1 MEQNNLNEITQSQIQ
16 EENSFLPKQKID
28 WSFLSDIES
37 LISKKNKGE
46 KVRCVVFDTETTG
59 LNHKKDHIL
68 ELAAVEVEDFKL
80 TSRIIH
86 IYIKPRVFVP
96 KNVQEINHIKYDD
109 YKNYWEYYNEDTK
122 SQLQH
127 FINLIGDDAY
137 IIAHNATFD
146 YYFLM
151 SELKYWGL
159 PELPKE
165 RFRCTLRIV
174 KKLFKSK
181 NIEIENHK
189 LITLCDY
196 FNILV
201 NPNEG
206 SFHNGLFDTLMTSKL
221 LIHLYK
227 NFANINDY
235 VIPNKKNKDL
245 DDKKDNNK
253 NNKDIIEE
261 INVKVNN
268 MNINDKIKTNNIIIN
283 NENNNKE
290 IKNNNIDLNNNQN
303 NITNNQNNNI
313 QNNNNILP
321 ELHMLM
327 KKMNELAINE
337 STKEK
342 KDQ

>member
-1 MEQNNLNEITQSQIQ
+1 
-16 EENSFLPKQKID
+16 
-28 WSFLSDIES
+28 
-37 LISKKNKGE
+37 
-46 KVRCVVFDTETTG
+46 
-59 LNHKKDHIL
+59 
-68 ELAAVEVEDFKL
+68 
-80 TSRIIH
+80 
-86 IYIKPRVFVP
+86 
-96 KNVQEINHIKYDD
+96 
-109 YKNYWEYYNEDTK
+109 
-122 SQLQH
+122 
-127 FINLIGDDAY
+127 
-137 IIAHNATFD
+137 
-146 YYFLM
+146 M

-235 VIPNKKNKDL
+235 VIPTKKKKEL
-245 DDKKDNNK
+245 DDKKDNTK

>member
-1 MEQNNLNEITQSQIQ
+1 MEQNKINEITQSQIQ
-16 EENSFLPKQKID
+16 EENSSLSKQKID

-37 LISKKNKGE
+37 LISQKNKGK
-46 KVRCVVFDTETTG
+46 KVRCIVFDTETTG

-68 ELAAVEVEDFKL
+68 ELGAVEVEDFKL
-80 TSRIIH
+80 TSRMIH

-96 KNVQEINHIKYDD
+96 SNVQEINHIKYDD
-109 YKNYWEYYNEDTK
+109 YKNYWEYYNQDTK

-127 FINLIGDDAY
+127 FLNLIGEDAY

-159 PELPKE
+159 PELPRE
-165 RFRCTLRIV
+165 RFRCTLRMV

-181 NIEIENHK
+181 NIEIANHK
-189 LITLCDY
+189 LITLCEY

-206 SFHNGLFDTLMTSKL
+206 SFHNGLFDTIMTSKL

-235 VIPNKKNKDL
+235 VIPSKQKKNEKE
-245 DDKKDNNK
+245 KKDN
-253 NNKDIIEE
+253 IEE
-261 INVKVNN
+261 INIKINN
-268 MNINDKIKTNNIIIN
+268 MNINDKIKAN
-283 NENNNKE
+283 NEIKNKE
-290 IKNNNIDLNNNQN
+290 INNNQN
-303 NITNNQNNNI
+303 NND
-313 QNNNNILP
+313 ILP

-337 STKEK
+337 SAKEK
-342 KDQ
+342 NGQ

>member
-1 MEQNNLNEITQSQIQ
+1 MEQNKINEITQSQIQ
-16 EENSFLPKQKID
+16 EENSSLPKQKID

-37 LISKKNKGE
+37 LISQKNKGK
-46 KVRCVVFDTETTG
+46 KVRCIVFDTETTG

-68 ELAAVEVEDFKL
+68 ELGAVEVEDFKL
-80 TSRIIH
+80 TSRMIH

-96 KNVQEINHIKYDD
+96 SNVQEINHIKYDD
-109 YKNYWEYYNEDTK
+109 YKNYWEYYNQDTK
-122 SQLQH
+122 SQLQN
-127 FINLIGDDAY
+127 FLNLIGDDAY

-159 PELPKE
+159 PELPRE
-165 RFRCTLRIV
+165 RFRCTLRMV

-181 NIEIENHK
+181 NIEVENHK
-189 LITLCDY
+189 LKTLCEY

-206 SFHNGLFDTLMTSKL
+206 NFHNGLFDTIMTSKL

-235 VIPNKKNKDL
+235 VIPSKQKKNEKE
-245 DDKKDNNK
+245 KKDN
-253 NNKDIIEE
+253 IEE
-261 INVKVNN
+261 INIKVNN
-268 MNINDKIKTNNIIIN
+268 MNINYKIKSNNVIIN
-283 NENNNKE
+283 NENNDNSKNKNE
-290 IKNNNIDLNNNQN
+290 IKNKENN
-303 NITNNQNNNI
+303 TNQNNND
-313 QNNNNILP
+313 ILP

-337 STKEK
+337 SAKENNG
-342 KDQ
+342 Q

>member
-16 EENSFLPKQKID
+16 EENSSLPKQKID

-46 KVRCVVFDTETTG
+46 KVRCIVFDTETTG

-127 FINLIGDDAY
+127 FLDLIGNDAY

-165 RFRCTLRIV
+165 RFRCTLRIL

-181 NIEIENHK
+181 NIEVENYK

-206 SFHNGLFDTLMTSKL
+206 SFHNGLFDTIMTSKL

-235 VIPNKKNKDL
+235 VLPTKKKKKEE
-245 DDKKDNNK
+245 DKKDNN
-253 NNKDIIEE
+253 NIEE
-261 INVKVNN
+261 INAKMNKVNIKDN
-268 MNINDKIKTNNIIIN
+268 SQNKNEIKNI
-283 NENNNKE
+283 EVNNNK
-290 IKNNNIDLNNNQN
+290 NNTNNNQ
-303 NITNNQNNNI
+303 INNN

-342 KDQ
+342 KEQ